1 MNKDVKNI
9 SILLIA
15 LLLSVV
21 VIAGIYYGAKRMS
34 QGTVVSTYSHQGTPE
49 YPAMFYPID
58 LTKDINLLGSSHDV
72 FIGKVISQTG
82 DKETQIGPRTQ
93 YSVEVIDN
101 IKGKLKD
108 IIVTVDMLGGYDKD
122 GKLVVIEEND
132 PTDFLLKP
140 GSTYLFATR
149 YNEEE
154 DWYTLISHPNARKI
168 ISTDNTKNEA
178 ALMALIDQ
186 DEKVKSLESAYA
198 REVLL
203 DADIAHGNTRNS
215 FQSLAPAEKAA
226 AQSRADVAKASLEA
240 MQQGSPAVQ

>member
-1 MNKDVKNI
+1 MNKDIKDI
-9 SILLIA
+9 IILLTA
-15 LLLSVV
+15 LLLSAI
-21 VIAGIYYGAKRMS
+21 VIAGIYYRAKRIPEETP
-34 QGTVVSTYSHQGTPE
+34 GTLKRYQLQGTPDH
-49 YPAMFYPID
+49 PAMFYPTD

-108 IIVTVDMLGGYDKD
+108 IVTIDMLGGYDKD

-132 PTDFLLKP
+132 STDFLLKP

-186 DEKVKSLESAYA
+186 DEKVKSFESAYA
-198 REVLL
+198 HEVLL

-226 AQSRADVAKASLEA
+226 AQSRADAARALLEA
-240 MQQGSPAVQ
+240 MQ